1 MTRYGIIG
9 KPLEHSYSARY
20 FTEKFLREGIDAE
33 YRLYEVNDLSD
44 ISTLMHELHGFNVTY
59 PYKQTI
65 MPLLHNI
72 DAIAREIGAVNVVC
86 QGKGYNTD
94 WIGFRQSILP
104 HLTQGDQ
111 RALVLGTGGV
121 SKAVQYALREMGI
134 DYTLVSRREAMG
146 DGQLAMGD
154 GQLAM
159 GYGQL
164 AIGYGQLTKEV
175 MEAHTVVV
183 NCTPLGMYP
192 DTTSLPDIP
201 YQHLTAK
208 HLLYDCVYNP
218 ALTAFLQKGQEQG
231 ARTVNGLD
239 MLYAQ
244 ANAAWEIWSGV

>member
-1 MTRYGIIG
+1 MTKYGIIG

-20 FTEKFLREGIDAE
+20 FTEKFMREGIDAE
-33 YRLYEVNDLSD
+33 YRLYEVDSLSEID
-44 ISTLMHELHGFNVTY
+44 RLMAALLGFNVTY

-65 MPLLHNI
+65 IPHLRTI
-72 DAIAREIGAVNVVC
+72 DRVAQEISAVNVVC
-86 QGKGYNTD
+86 EGRGYNTD
-94 WIGFRQSILP
+94 WIGFRQSIVP
-104 HLTQGDQ
+104 HLTPNDHH
-111 RALVLGTGGV
+111 ALLLGTGGV

-134 DYTLVSRREAMG
+134 DYTLVSRRFG
-146 DGQLAMGD
+146 DGIWAIGD
-154 GQLAM
+154 RG
-159 GYGQL
+159 L

-192 DTTSLPDIP
+192 DTASLPDIP
-201 YQHLTAK
+201 YQHLSAK

-231 ARTVNGLD
+231 ARTINGLD

-244 ANAAWEIWSGV
+244 ANAAWEIWRGV

>member
-33 YRLYEVNDLSD
+33 YRLYEVDDLSD
-44 ISTLMHELHGFNVTY
+44 VSTLMHELHGFNVTY

-65 MPLLHNI
+65 MPHLRAI
-72 DAIAREIGAVNVVC
+72 DTVAETIGAVNVVC

-104 HLTQGDQ
+104 YLTPDDQ

-134 DYTLVSRREAMG
+134 DCTLVSRREAMG
-146 DGQLAMGD
+146 DGQLAMGN
-154 GQLAM
+154 GLLAM

-192 DTTSLPDIP
+192 DTASLPDIP

-218 ALTAFLQKGQEQG
+218 AQTAFLQKGQEQG
-231 ARTVNGLD
+231 ARTINGLD

-244 ANAAWEIWSGV
+244 ANAAWEIWRGV

>member
-33 YRLYEVNDLSD
+33 YRLYEVDDLSG
-44 ISTLMHELHGFNVTY
+44 ISILMHELHGFNVTY

-65 MPLLHNI
+65 MPLLHDI
-72 DAIAREIGAVNVVC
+72 DAIARVIGAVNVVC

-134 DYTLVSRREAMG
+134 DYTLVSRRFG
-146 DGQLAMGD
+146 DGILAIGD
-154 GQLAM
+154 G
-159 GYGQL
+159 GL

-175 MEAHTVVV
+175 MEAHTIVV

-192 DTTSLPDIP
+192 DTASLPDIP
-201 YQHLTAK
+201 YQHLSAK

-231 ARTVNGLD
+231 ARTINGLD

-244 ANAAWEIWSGV
+244 ADAAWEIWRGV

>member
-33 YRLYEVNDLSD
+33 YRLYEVDDLSD
-44 ISTLMHELHGFNVTY
+44 ISTLMHELLGFNVTY

-65 MPLLHNI
+65 MPLLHDI

-134 DYTLVSRREAMG
+134 DYTLVSRQEARGERRE
-146 DGQLAMGD
+146 
-154 GQLAM
+154 
-159 GYGQL
+159 

-175 MEAHTVVV
+175 MEAHTIVV

-192 DTTSLPDIP
+192 DTESLPDIP

-218 ALTAFLQKGQEQG
+218 ACTAFLRKGEEQG
-231 ARTVNGLD
+231 TRTVNGLA

-244 ANAAWEIWSGV
+244 ADAAWEIWSGV